1 MTMTKSGFVAICG
14 QPNVGKSTI
23 LNGLVREKVAIT
35 SSKPETTRDNVRG
48 ILTEGETQMIFV
60 DTPGIH
66 KPHDL
71 LGKMMLARAEG
82 SIMESDVIL
91 FVTEKHTAFNKD
103 DLNIRD
109 RLITSASD
117 KKVIFVVNKSDKV
130 KDKRS
135 LLPLMQ
141 KAQDF
146 YPFNEIFP
154 MSALKK
160 PDLIRLLKLVKSYL
174 PEGPFLYPEDQLT
187 DKSDTFMIREII
199 REKILER
206 TFREIPHSV
215 AVTVEAMEERTPGGM
230 LDVSV
235 VIFVERT
242 SQKSILIGKDGE
254 MMKRI
259 GESARKEI
267 EKLISRKVWLTL
279 WVKVAEKWKKNPS
292 SLHELGY
299 SDE

>member
-1 MTMTKSGFVAICG
+1 MIRSGFVAISG

-23 LNGLVREKVAIT
+23 LNGLVKEKVAIT
-35 SSKPETTRDNVRG
+35 SPKPETTRDNIKG
-48 ILTEGETQMIFV
+48 ILTDETSQIVFV

-71 LGKMMLARAEG
+71 LGKMMLARAES
-82 SIMESDVIL
+82 SIMESDIIL

-103 DLNIRD
+103 DLNIRE
-109 RLITSASD
+109 RLILSAGG
-117 KKVIFVVNKSDKV
+117 KKVIFVINKADKV

-135 LLPLMQ
+135 LLPLIQ
-141 KAQDF
+141 KARDF
-146 YPFNEIFP
+146 YPFDEIFP
-154 MSALKK
+154 MSALKA
-160 PDLIRLLKLVKSYL
+160 PDIDKLLKVIKAHL
-174 PEGPFLYPEDQLT
+174 PEGPFMYPEDQLT
-187 DKSDTFMIREII
+187 DKSDIFMIREII

-215 AVTVEAMEERTPGGM
+215 AVAVESMQERTPGGM
-230 LDVSV
+230 LDVSA

-242 SQKSILIGKDGE
+242 SQKSILIGKNGE
-254 MMKRI
+254 MMKRV

-267 EKLISRKVWLTL
+267 EHIISRKIWLTL
-279 WVKVAEKWKKNPS
+279 WVKVSDKWKKNPS
-292 SLHELGY
+292 SLRELGY

>member
-1 MTMTKSGFVAICG
+1 MTRSGFVAISG

-23 LNGLVREKVAIT
+23 INGLVKEKVAIT

-48 ILTEGETQMIFV
+48 ILSTKDTQIVFV

-71 LGKMMLARAEG
+71 LGKMMLSRAES
-82 SIMESDVIL
+82 SIMESDIVL
-91 FVTEKHTAFNKD
+91 FVTEKHTVFNQD
-103 DLNIRD
+103 DMNIRE
-109 RLITSASD
+109 RLITSAGD
-117 KKVIFVVNKSDKV
+117 KKVIYVINKTDKV

-135 LLPLMQ
+135 LLPLIQ
-141 KAQDF
+141 KARDF
-146 YPFNEIFP
+146 YPFDEILP
-154 MSALKK
+154 MSALVRS
-160 PDLIRLLKLVKSYL
+160 DLDKLLSIVNSYL

-215 AVTVEAMEERTPGGM
+215 AVTVESMEERTPGGM
-230 LDVSV
+230 LDISA

-242 SQKSILIGKDGE
+242 SQKSILIGKNGE
-254 MMKRI
+254 MMKKI
-259 GESARKEI
+259 GSGARKDI
-267 EKLISRKVWLTL
+267 EHLISRKVWLSL
-279 WVKVAEKWKKNPS
+279 WVRVAEKWKKTPA
-292 SLHELGY
+292 SLRELGY